1 MEIQNFDSVM
11 NGLGKPINDKSVSI
25 LGTPIHVAGSNQ
37 YILVSQAR
45 DDLGRFANDP
55 NNLNTDLN
63 RTSLRADTKQKIV
76 GNYTIRPD
84 GTAIHNKTREV
95 IKPPFHFGHKYGW
108 ENRRIIAA
116 ADSLNWDQAKL
127 NNYVNAKG
135 HEFINLE
142 NATDNLS
149 HKGEKPGNSNLE
161 EIITD
166 MKKYK

>member
-1 MEIQNFDSVM
+1 M
-11 NGLGKPINDKSVSI
+11 
-25 LGTPIHVAGSNQ
+25 
-37 YILVSQAR
+37 SQAP
-45 DDLGRFANDP
+45 P
-55 NNLNTDLN
+55 N
-63 RTSLRADTKQKIV
+63 LR
-76 GNYTIRPD
+76 
-84 GTAIHNKTREV
+84 
-95 IKPPFHFGHKYGW
+95 
-108 ENRRIIAA
+108 
-116 ADSLNWDQAKL
+116 AKL